1 MTSRVNIATRDYLES
16 RNRLSKEEKEGMK
29 WMNITL
35 VWKSKGLIELRGRA
49 FSEKEGRKKGHI
61 EMLSEE
67 PCEKATG
74 EVRHFSQVQ
83 ALE

>member
-29 WMNITL
+29 WMSITL

-49 FSEKEGRKKGHI
+49 FSEREGR
-61 EMLSEE
+61 
-67 PCEKATG
+67 EKVILKCFLRNH
-74 EVRHFSQVQ
+74 VRKPQ
-83 ALE
+83 ER